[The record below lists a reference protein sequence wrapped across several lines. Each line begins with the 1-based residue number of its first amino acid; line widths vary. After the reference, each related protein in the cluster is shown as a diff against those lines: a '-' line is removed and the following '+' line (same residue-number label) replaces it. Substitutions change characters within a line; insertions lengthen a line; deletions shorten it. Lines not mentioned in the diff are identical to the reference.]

1 MAEIEWT
8 YPKLF
13 PFQQE
18 WFDGRKPITAI
29 EGGSFTGKTTVFEPF
44 LFQRAHEATHPG
56 KEFWWVAPT
65 TNQAKEVY
73 SSIKRNLTIAGVLG
87 KSYKHNDT
95 DRTITVPGGGIWVG
109 KTAEEPDNLFGNR
122 QVEEIVGDE
131 FTRWRFSVLKALVS
145 IAAKNSAWMTL
156 IGNFQGDTTAWH
168 TWINSMIGD
177 PDFAYFRTPTTRAV
191 EEGLMPRKLFE
202 RAQRTLTPP
211 EFAAQYLCEGA
222 DDKSSLVEYAAVGD
236 IWTNDH
242 VPEGPPA
249 LTCDIALQGSDR
261 FVMQRWSGWRLKE
274 IEVFEK
280 MEATKVV
287 DIIKG
292 KATAYSIPRSSIVYD
307 GDGVGMFL
315 NSYLE
320 GASEYRGGTTYLPQ
334 NGQVQTFQNLR
345 AQTHF
350 GTATRINQRGILI
363 EDTRLRHQMEQEI
376 FACLRTNG
384 QDASGRWGIW
394 PKDHATEGAKMR
406 LQRSPDLF
414 DPIPMRMF
422 LDLTPA
428 PIFAA
433 GLAHTAQRKRVSF
446 RSSSKHEGNTNIE
459 GR

>member
-1 MAEIEWT
+1 MEVEWQ
-8 YPKLF
+8 YPKLY

-29 EGGSFTGKTTVFEPF
+29 EGGSYTGKTHTFEPF
-44 LFQRAHEATHPG
+44 LFKRAHEATRTG

-73 SSIKRNLTIAGVLG
+73 SSIKRELTTAGVLNG
-87 KSYKHNDT
+87 IDYRCNDT
-95 DRTITVPGGGIWVG
+95 ERSIFMPGGGVWVG

-145 IAAKNSAWMTL
+145 VATKNSAWMTF

-168 TWINSMIGD
+168 TWIKSMHGD

-191 EEGLMPRKLFE
+191 EEGLMPRHLFE

-211 EFAAQYLCEGA
+211 EFAALYLCEGA

-236 IWTNDH
+236 LWLNDH
-242 VPEGPPA
+242 VPEGRPY

-261 FVMQRWSGWRLKE
+261 FVMHRWSGWRLKE

-280 MEATKVV
+280 MEASKVV

-292 KATAYSIPRSSIVYD
+292 KATAYSVPRSHIAFD
-307 GDGVGMFL
+307 GDGVGMYL

-320 GASEYRGGTTYLPQ
+320 GASEYRGGTTYIQ
-334 NGQVQTFQNLR
+334 QHGQVQTFHNLR

-350 GTATRINQRGILI
+350 GVANLINQRGILI
-363 EDTRLRHQMEQEI
+363 EDRRLQHQMEQEV

-422 LDLTPA
+422 LELTPT
-428 PIFAA
+428 PIFAE
-433 GLAHTAQRKRVSF
+433 GLKQQAQRKRVSF
-446 RSSSKHEGNTNIE
+446 RPKSKHEGNTNFQ